1 MVLMHCV
8 CTRGIPEEISKDL
21 KSEDYSDSGSDDE
34 HAGHNVQI
42 SAYYSEL
49 SRVLTK
55 TGIYL

>member
-1 MVLMHCV
+1 MYVPED
-8 CTRGIPEEISKDL
+8 IPEEISKDL
-21 KSEDYSDSGSDDE
+21 KCEDYSDSGSDDE

>member
-1 MVLMHCV
+1 MYVPED
-8 CTRGIPEEISKDL
+8 IPEEISKDL
-21 KSEDYSDSGSDDE
+21 KSEDYSDLGSDDE